1 MQSECQHEEGQEQE
15 QPSSFYEFEIN
26 KYERIYIQVNLHTT
40 LNSSLTQHTSELS
53 KVLNTFRVW
62 ELILPFILKSLYH
75 CKHLW
80 FDHSL
85 YLNPIPLKHINILK
99 KWIYTYS
106 ATTFPQASSST

>member
-26 KYERIYIQVNLHTT
+26 KYEH
-40 LNSSLTQHTSELS
+40 SLHTSESPHYTQQFTDPTHL
-53 KVLNTFRVW
+53 RA
-62 ELILPFILKSLYH
+62 LKRAKHIQSLRAYSAIH
-75 CKHLW
+75 SEIIISCCKHLW

-99 KWIYTYS
+99 K
-106 ATTFPQASSST
+106 